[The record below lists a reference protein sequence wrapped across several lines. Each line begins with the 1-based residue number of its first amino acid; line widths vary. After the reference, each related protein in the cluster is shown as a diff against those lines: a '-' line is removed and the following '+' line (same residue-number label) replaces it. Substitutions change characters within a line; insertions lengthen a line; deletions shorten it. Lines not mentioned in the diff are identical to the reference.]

1 MSITVAALLLALMV
15 SGVTNLMSTYFTVA
29 ASAIACICFFGL
41 CMLRPNAR
49 WHLSILFAA
58 ILMCIVCLLS
68 SEHHLSPVNAT
79 IDILLCY
86 SSLIGLAAMSPDLG
100 SFCRRLMIF
109 SFIIPVVIV
118 LVQTAQNGKIAAWS
132 IGGLGMSPNY
142 MAAHINMTLP
152 LLIAY
157 SAQAEGMYRRFLWPA
172 ILLGA
177 FAVFCVGSR
186 NGIGTL
192 VAILV
197 MYCLFNNKKTPSS
210 HV

>member
-1 MSITVAALLLALMV
+1 MSITVAALLLALIGFRCHKPDV
-15 SGVTNLMSTYFTVA
+15 HLLYGCCQHT
-29 ASAIACICFFGL
+29 ACICFFGL

-157 SAQAEGMYRRFLWPA
+157 STSG
-172 ILLGA
+172 
-177 FAVFCVGSR
+177 
-186 NGIGTL
+186 
-192 VAILV
+192 
-197 MYCLFNNKKTPSS
+197 
-210 HV
+210 